1 MCGGQNVPR
10 TDEDSCTDGVAFLGR
25 RFGIRGHS
33 ADPAKWDLGSIGD
46 RTQGRADRSARAR
59 WPSGLSGWTRLAE
72 EGTVLYM
79 SVLQD
84 SLNIA
89 VSKADT
95 GRAAGSATAVW
106 AASESRERRILFSD
120 VEVTHKD
127 EILLGL
133 GRCGWRFALGLRSRL
148 GRSFK
153 GRQHRP

>member
-25 RFGIRGHS
+25 RFGIRCDS
-33 ADPAKWDLGSIGD
+33 AHPAKWDLGRIGD

-89 VSKADT
+89 FSQADT